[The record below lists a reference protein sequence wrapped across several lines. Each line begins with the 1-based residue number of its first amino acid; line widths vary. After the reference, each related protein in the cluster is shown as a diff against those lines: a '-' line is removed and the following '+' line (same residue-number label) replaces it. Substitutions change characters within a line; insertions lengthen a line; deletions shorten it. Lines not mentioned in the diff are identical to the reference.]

1 MNPYPTRAELRRE
14 AAADILFDAQATAT
28 DAFHAIVATARTAI
42 AALEFTLGCPAAG
55 YDMDDVT
62 GILADWLVPAEPL
75 RMRDLARDAYAEAA

>member
-42 AALEFTLGCPAAG
+42 AALEFPLGCPAAG
-55 YDMDDVT
+55 YDMEDVT
-62 GILADWLVPAEPL
+62 GTLADWMQPAEPL
-75 RMRDLARDAYAEAA
+75 RLHDLARDAYAEAA